1 MSREQHPPGSWLL
14 PLFLTGSALTAIA
27 AVVVAVKRAPPPRPP
42 EPVPVAVTV
51 LTPPPESI
59 ADEAQVFRTPPG
71 MMAIA
76 PVARREREAHPRNL
90 QTYRYLRA
98 YPGAPPRIP
107 HELTP
112 EEFRTGACK
121 TCHERGG
128 YSRRFEAYV
137 PLTPHPDN
145 GPCLQCHVGS
155 DDVMAVP
162 LVGPD
167 SNRRCHQCHAAGG
180 TPQAGADASLDW
192 RPAPWPRLAG
202 AATPAETPSPIP
214 HDLQGRG
221 NCVACHAGPGAV
233 AEIRTGHPEWTDCR
247 QCHVAP
253 DPQVGVFT
261 RAARVGGDSTGGTP

>member
-1 MSREQHPPGSWLL
+1 VRSRGPGFAELVL
-14 PLFLTGSALTAIA
+14 PVFLVASVGTAIA
-27 AVVVAVKRAPPPRPP
+27 AAIVAIKRAPPRRPP
-42 EPVPVAVTV
+42 EPAPIAVRVPAA
-51 LTPPPESI
+51 PPESI
-59 ADEAQVFRTPPG
+59 AEEAQVFRTSPG
-71 MMAIA
+71 MMAVA
-76 PVARREREAHPRNL
+76 VLARREREAHPRNL
-90 QTYRYLRA
+90 RTFHYLRA

-145 GPCLQCHVGS
+145 GPCLQCHVGT

-162 LVGPD
+162 LVSPD
-167 SNRRCHQCHAAGG
+167 PNRRCHQCHAAGG
-180 TPQAGADASLDW
+180 TPRADAEASLDW
-192 RPAPWPRLAG
+192 RPSPWPQLA
-202 AATPAETPSPIP
+202 AATPGETPPPIP

-221 NCVACHAGPGAV
+221 NCLACHAGPGAV
-233 AEIRTGHPEWTDCR
+233 AEIRTSHPEEADCR

-253 DPQVGVFT
+253 DPQAGMFT
-261 RAARVGGDSTGGTP
+261 RAATAGGDSSGGAP

>member
-1 MSREQHPPGSWLL
+1 VTSREPRPAGSWLL
-14 PLFLTGSALTAIA
+14 PLFLIGSALTAIA
-27 AVVVAVKRAPPPRPP
+27 AVIVAVKRAPPPRPP
-42 EPVPVAVTV
+42 EPAPVAVAV
-51 LTPPPESI
+51 LAAPPESI

-76 PVARREREAHPRNL
+76 AAARREREAHPRNL
-90 QTYRYLRA
+90 QTFRYLRA

-145 GPCLQCHVGS
+145 GLCLQCHVGG

-162 LVGPD
+162 LVSPD
-167 SNRRCHQCHAAGG
+167 ANRRCHQCHASGG
-180 TPQAGADASLDW
+180 TPRAETNASLDW
-192 RPAPWPRLAG
+192 RHAPWPQLA
-202 AATPAETPSPIP
+202 AVTPAGTPPPIP

-221 NCVACHAGPGAV
+221 NCLACHAGPGAV
-233 AEIRTGHPEWTDCR
+233 AEIRTSHPEWADCR

-253 DPQVGVFT
+253 DPGAGVFT
-261 RAARVGGDSTGGTP
+261 RAVSAVGDSAGAAP